1 MAGSLTVRHSDM
13 NLNSWDGLC
22 QKYQRS
28 VSFADFSCSAGN
40 WGPPARFQDILTTI
54 RQVFARD
61 VRAEPHF
68 LFADITLPS
77 SSALRDYLAASPGQK
92 GVIYLPVP
100 LIQAW
105 LWALKNTP
113 TYILATQPI

>member
-1 MAGSLTVRHSDM
+1 MVKVYGPSVTSAAGSCGS
-13 NLNSWDGLC
+13 
-22 QKYQRS
+22 
-28 VSFADFSCSAGN
+28 
-40 WGPPARFQDILTTI
+40 PARFQDILSTI

-61 VRAEPHF
+61 VRADRHF

-77 SSALRDYLAASPGQK
+77 STALQSYLADGLGQK
-92 GVIYLPVP
+92 GAIYLPTP